1 MCALASTQMFKTQ
14 RFKFEKN
21 GKKKKKKSSS
31 TSLTA
36 VTQHFIFKKRTILK
50 L

>member
-21 GKKKKKKSSS
+21 GKKKKKKELIYIINCCY
-31 TSLTA
+31 TTF
-36 VTQHFIFKKRTILK
+36 HFQEKNYS
-50 L
+50 